1 MDPPQNP
8 PQNPPRGGSSS
19 SSGRNSANINSN
31 PNTNNGG
38 GDGANRRL
46 PKVDVYIPRHR
57 RGPNDDASNSLPP
70 SESADSRQSSTSS
83 SPRQA
88 APRNTLTTTRSNSS
102 YGRDDGFEDTSSSS
116 RSGNNSSSSGDV
128 QRRGRG
134 KFMGPGT
141 NGGGSGGS
149 KTSGG
154 NGGTRGNGGRDR
166 DYRGSGSSG
175 NSGSSRNNNNSNKTS
190 GYGSAS
196 TSSPSSQQLS
206 PTTAQAPAAARHPP
220 RGRDF
225 DATVLR
231 RYSDDENRPNS
242 SFSRSSSYTSTRS
255 SNNNQSSSTSTLSR
269 STGRSQDTNAAASR
283 RPDRSDEGSWRR
295 EVPKSTETTTAT
307 GTSGTAEG
315 KDQESDLAAQ
325 FESVRLSTSAS
336 ASRFGSPDG
345 TESTDEPEEWEL
357 ALQNSD
363 DDGIPAAP
371 KDTRRHPAEALLT
384 SPSSTPSKIGNW
396 SEGRLSSSFLI
407 FRGVIWSVL
416 SNWLAS
422 DILFCS
428 SFPKLVSND
437 DMYILELYDFSAS
450 IKTAHLTDMFAVYEN
465 RSGGFRIK
473 WVDETK
479 ALVIFESAAVGTLSL
494 FLMNLL
500 VPLPHAVVVPQSLTF
515 SSPLVLIAKQA
526 YIANLTNQIAKIK
539 PYNGPDKDS
548 IRNTGKPSSGAYNGV
563 RPAKTDS
570 VARRLVQGALGLRV
584 RRTPEQIAEEKA
596 QIQAAKGISHITLRV
611 FASLR

>member
-1 MDPPQNP
+1 MDVPPQN
-8 PQNPPRGGSSS
+8 QPRG
-19 SSGRNSANINSN
+19 SGRNGGNNSN
-31 PNTNNGG
+31 NNSG

-57 RGPNDDASNSLPP
+57 RGNDDVQP
-70 SESADSRQSSTSS
+70 SESNDSRQSSTAS
-83 SPRQA
+83 SPRQTTTST
-88 APRNTLTTTRSNSS
+88 APRNTVSRGNSNYSAGS
-102 YGRDDGFEDTSSSS
+102 GWDDGTEDTSSPS
-116 RSGNNSSSSGDV
+116 RSGNSSSSSDV

-141 NGGGSGGS
+141 KTTGGGGGSN
-149 KTSGG
+149 SGG
-154 NGGTRGNGGRDR
+154 GNNSRGGRDR
-166 DYRGSGSSG
+166 DPRGSGS
-175 NSGSSRNNNNSNKTS
+175 NSVGASRNTNNSRNGAYS
-190 GYGSAS
+190 ND
-196 TSSPSSQQLS
+196 SSSSSSSSQQQS
-206 PTTAQAPAAARHPP
+206 PATQAPLAPRHPP

-255 SNNNQSSSTSTLSR
+255 NNNQVQSSSTYTRSSTR
-269 STGRSQDTNAAASR
+269 TQDAASR
-283 RPDRSDEGSWRR
+283 RPDRSEEGNWRR
-295 EVPKSTETTTAT
+295 EVPKTTETMTA
-307 GTSGTAEG
+307 GGSGSADG
-315 KDQESDLAAQ
+315 KDPEPDLTTQ
-325 FESVRLSTSAS
+325 FERVRLSAPAS
-336 ASRFGSPDG
+336 ASTSRSGSADG
-345 TESTDEPEEWEL
+345 TESADEPEEWEL

-371 KDTRRHPAEALLT
+371 KETRRHPAEHLLT

-396 SEGRLSSSFLI
+396 SE
-407 FRGVIWSVL
+407 
-416 SNWLAS
+416 
-422 DILFCS
+422 
-428 SFPKLVSND
+428 VSND

-450 IKTAHLTDMFAVYEN
+450 IKTAHLTDMFAAFEN

-479 ALVIFESAAVGTLSL
+479 ALVIFESASV
-494 FLMNLL
+494 
-500 VPLPHAVVVPQSLTF
+500 
-515 SSPLVLIAKQA
+515 AKQA

-548 IRNTGKPSSGAYNGV
+548 IRNAGNPSSGAYNGV

-596 QIQAAKGISHITLRV
+596 QIQAAKDARDAQRQEERRQRQEEERQRQAMDDV
-611 FASLR
+611 FNS

>member
-1 MDPPQNP
+1 MDSPQN
-8 PQNPPRGGSSS
+8 QPRGGSSNS
-19 SSGRNSANINSN
+19 SSGRNGANNSNSN
-31 PNTNNGG
+31 PSPNNGG

-57 RGPNDDASNSLPP
+57 RGANDDASNSLPP
-70 SESADSRQSSTSS
+70 SESTDSRQSSTAS

-88 APRNTLTTTRSNSS
+88 ASRNTLTSRSNSS
-102 YGRDDGFEDTSSSS
+102 YGRDDGLEDTSSSS

-141 NGGGSGGS
+141 NSGSAVGS
-149 KTSGG
+149 KTNGG

-166 DYRGSGSSG
+166 DYRGSGSNG
-175 NSGSSRNNNNSNKTS
+175 NSGSSRNNSNKTTS

-196 TSSPSSQQLS
+196 TSSPPLQQPS
-206 PTTAQAPAAARHPP
+206 PTTTAQTPAAARHPP

-255 SNNNQSSSTSTLSR
+255 SNNNNQSSSASTYSR
-269 STGRSQDTNAAASR
+269 STGRTQDSNAAASR

-295 EVPKSTETTTAT
+295 EVPKSTETTTTT
-307 GTSGTAEG
+307 GTSGTTEG

-336 ASRFGSPDG
+336 ASRSGSPDG

-371 KDTRRHPAEALLT
+371 KETRRHPAEALLT

-396 SEGRLSSSFLI
+396 SE
-407 FRGVIWSVL
+407 
-416 SNWLAS
+416 
-422 DILFCS
+422 
-428 SFPKLVSND
+428 VSND

-450 IKTAHLTDMFAVYEN
+450 IKTAHLTDMFAAYEN

-479 ALVIFESAAVGTLSL
+479 ALVIFESAAV
-494 FLMNLL
+494 
-500 VPLPHAVVVPQSLTF
+500 
-515 SSPLVLIAKQA
+515 AKQA
-526 YIANLTNQIAKIK
+526 YIANLTSQIAKIK

-548 IRNTGKPSSGAYNGV
+548 IRNAGKPSSGAYNGV

-596 QIQAAKGISHITLRV
+596 QIQAAKDAREAQRQEERRRREEEERQRQAMDDV
-611 FASLR
+611 FDS